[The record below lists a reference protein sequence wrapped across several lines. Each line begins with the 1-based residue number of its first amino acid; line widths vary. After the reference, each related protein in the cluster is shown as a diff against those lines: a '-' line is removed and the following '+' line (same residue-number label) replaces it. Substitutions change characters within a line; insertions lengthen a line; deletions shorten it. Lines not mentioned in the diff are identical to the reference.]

1 MQTSLSPFL
10 PLSLSPLTRS
20 PQASLIYEGTAFNP
34 PNSPPIHFGI
44 EDITIETMP
53 PPADNPFANDFLGV
67 QTFLDLHSRNN
78 FSQYCLSYRFT
89 HRDFDDGVVGLAY
102 IGPQPT
108 SNAAGKTCVCVCVHE
123 CECDYVLCYM

>member
-1 MQTSLSPFL
+1 M
-10 PLSLSPLTRS
+10 
-20 PQASLIYEGTAFNP
+20 FN

-44 EDITIETMP
+44 ENLTIETMP
-53 PPADNPFANDFLGV
+53 PPAGNPFANNFLGV

-102 IGPQPT
+102 IGPQPS
-108 SNAAGKTCVCVCVHE
+108 SNAAGKTCVCVCVCMSVSVIMCCVI
-123 CECDYVLCYM
+123 CEKEKSFTLILYVLVSPVRWNL